1 MKKPLLKCTPKK
13 LLKPG
18 YVRVLRPRVSSI
30 NMYTDNTGGYSASG
44 YSHTTVTTFYHKRE
58 VQMIK
63 SHQNLSFLIHEGKGR
78 MRKIKV
84 LWDFLQELQFRNETK

>member
-1 MKKPLLKCTPKK
+1 
-13 LLKPG
+13 
-18 YVRVLRPRVSSI
+18 
-30 NMYTDNTGGYSASG
+30 MYSY
-44 YSHTTVTTFYHKRE
+44 TTVTTFYHKRE
-58 VQMIK
+58 VKMIK